1 MKTELDHAYE
11 LLNKACG
18 IIVDLECNAD
28 ESFKKE
34 IDEFFDS
41 VDFLKYHYDVQDE
54 IRINYSGDDE
64 AQDSEV
70 FGEKKYK

>member
-1 MKTELDHAYE
+1 MKTELEMVYD
-11 LLNKACG
+11 LLSKACE

-41 VDFLKYHYDVQDE
+41 IDFMKYHYKVEDE

-64 AQDSEV
+64 AQDSEI
-70 FGEKKYK
+70 FGENKI